1 MVEICDVSAFWLLW
15 IMLLLTFVCTF
26 LFKHLFSIVLSL
38 HPGVELPGHMVTL
51 CLTYWGTV
59 FSFLDFLLKE
69 ASTHVISFLNGSRP
83 SGVGAGIFGIRVFWG
98 DMDILPSVTAATG
111 RESCM
116 RCCPRGEPCSILQAV
131 ELWALTA
138 RHPLFRAVRTVSC
151 GSAQGRYIFFDCLK
165 CCISLGRNHRFS
177 EKEEDYTTSGP
188 SFKKHYKFWNPTCST
203 QISRCVLLWVQ
214 NGNILAGK
222 ELSFNFASSQ
232 VVLELAPPQSSF
244 GLEKPTWISRGVGA
258 GIQLALLRLTW

>member
-1 MVEICDVSAFWLLW
+1 MVEVCDVSAFWLLW

-116 RCCPRGEPCSILQAV
+116 RCCPRGDPALYCR
-131 ELWALTA
+131 LWNCG
-138 RHPLFRAVRTVSC
+138 HSRTDTPSSGLSGQFLVVQPKGDISSLIVS
-151 GSAQGRYIFFDCLK
+151 SA
-165 CCISLGRNHRFS
+165 
-177 EKEEDYTTSGP
+177 
-188 SFKKHYKFWNPTCST
+188 
-203 QISRCVLLWVQ
+203 
-214 NGNILAGK
+214 
-222 ELSFNFASSQ
+222 AS
-232 VVLELAPPQSSF
+232 A
-244 GLEKPTWISRGVGA
+244 
-258 GIQLALLRLTW
+258 